1 MKTHLYKSK
10 LQIKKS
16 EFPVNLINVG
26 TSQVALVVKNQPGN
40 AGDARDDGSITGW
53 GRFPGVGYGTPLQ
66 YFCLENSMGRGAWRA
81 KVYGTTKLGQD

>member
-1 MKTHLYKSK
+1 MYKSK